1 MCRTPVIGLG
11 CQSGSY
17 LISGLCST
25 VSWLLLT
32 ASAYLSHRYSLR
44 LEAHRRPSPY
54 LGPTAVPLRLLGK
67 TLAAANA
74 VFIVAN
80 SFLQFTGLF
89 DNCWCDACIPTLGK
103 ARGWVILFAS
113 DVQIAAAGKA
123 AWVGGVSLGMVVVA
137 LVTIWIFIARGDEI
151 FEGNDQ

>member
-1 MCRTPVIGLG
+1 MIGLG

-17 LISGLCST
+17 LIYGLCST

-44 LEAHRRPSPY
+44 LEAHGRPSPY
-54 LGPTAVPLRLLGK
+54 LGPIAVPLRIVGK
-67 TLAAANA
+67 ALAAANA
-74 VFIVAN
+74 LFVVGDSVI
-80 SFLQFTGLF
+80 QFTGLF

-103 ARGWVILFAS
+103 VRGWVILFAS
-113 DVQIAAAGKA
+113 DEQIAAAGKA
-123 AWVGGVSLGMVVVA
+123 SWVGGVSLGMVVVA